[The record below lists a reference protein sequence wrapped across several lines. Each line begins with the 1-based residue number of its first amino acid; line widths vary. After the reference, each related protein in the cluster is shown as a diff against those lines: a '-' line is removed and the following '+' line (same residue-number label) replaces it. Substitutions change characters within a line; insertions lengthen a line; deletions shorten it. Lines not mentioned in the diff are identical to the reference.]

1 MVSNES
7 VDYRATFPEGIFQFI
22 VLRNTHTYTSVGCG
36 IDVYFFT
43 LHLYFYK
50 NIKEVFTSFLAK
62 EVLKLTQ
69 DYRVLIFK

>member
-36 IDVYFFT
+36 IDVYFLI

-50 NIKEVFTSFLAK
+50 NIKKYLLK

-69 DYRVLIFK
+69 DYRALIFK